1 MSVSALPFTA
11 ARGQEPGWDRRFRC
25 LYRGDFMSSGTEH
38 SAVPTTSV
46 SPESSTG
53 GRQEPIAVVGASCRL
68 PGGLDSAQALWRCLL
83 DGRDVVQGGDP
94 GTRWAHQPIPSPSE
108 SEDALLIRMGG
119 YLRDIAGFDPAF
131 FGIAPREAASIDPQH
146 RLLLEVAWE
155 ALENAGIPPR
165 QLAGSQTGVFT
176 GLSQTSYRDLVDP
189 QENEVYHATG
199 MVLSGASGRIS
210 YVLGTHGPS
219 VTVEAA
225 CASSLVSIHLAC
237 QSLLTGESTLALAGG
252 VNINLD
258 WRTTIGFTR
267 ARMLSPRGRCNAFDS
282 RADGFVRSEGA
293 GVVVLKRL
301 SDAERDGDRI
311 LALVRGSAV
320 NHVGHSQGLM
330 MPSASAQKE
339 VLGAALARAG
349 VAPAQVG
356 FVEAHGTGTPV
367 GDPIEFEAVASVYG
381 QGAGRCALGAVKTN
395 VGHTESAAGVIGF
408 IKAVMALQE
417 GVIPPNLNFER
428 WNPQIPAQG
437 TRLFVPTRVEPWPVR
452 GERRFAAVSAFGVTG
467 SNAHLVLEQAPQREA
482 CSSALAPRQPQER
495 ERLFPLS
502 AGSPAAL
509 KGAAAR
515 LASWLAG
522 DSVDVAMED
531 IAHTLAVRR
540 SHAQHRAVVVAGS
553 REELATGLH
562 ALARGE
568 AHRQVLLG
576 RAEAASGPVWVFS
589 GYGSQWEGMGRSLLD
604 HEPAFTQVIDALEP
618 IAFREAGISL
628 RQLITSALPRG
639 RMDVVQ
645 PLLYAIQVGLAAAW
659 RSHGVHPAAVVG
671 HSVGE
676 VAAAAAAG
684 MLTLEQ
690 GMIVTCVRSRLLQRM
705 AGGTMAVVGL
715 SEEQVSE
722 ELARE
727 GHTGV
732 AVAVVASPASTV
744 ISGDTSRVKALVER
758 WSARGLFVSPVAVQ
772 VAAHSPQVDPVLEEL
787 ALALSGIRPTPPQ
800 VPFYSTALDTP
811 RAKAVCD
818 AAYWVANLR
827 RPVRFAPAIEALIAD
842 GHDVF
847 VEISPHALLTA
858 SIEETATALGRGVRV
873 LPTLLRERP
882 EPSTFYTHL
891 AALHCAGGRVDWASV
906 YPEGARVS
914 LPTTVWER
922 QEYWPAKPATSA
934 LPHPSAHPLLG
945 VRAQLP
951 DADTEDGVRY
961 VWNGDVG
968 TAVHPWLGDHRVR
981 ELPVLPGAAYVEMAI
996 AAACEVFQGTPE
1008 RMRVTNVEFLHLLL
1022 LTEHV
1027 EVCSVAVLHRGKL
1040 RFEVLTRGAA
1050 GAWVCHARAELEQ
1063 DAPILLPAAETL
1075 AEGRDAEGL
1084 GAGGLYRQLRTLG
1097 LNYGP
1102 AFSGLVRLFAAG
1114 APSQGRLGEVSLPE
1128 AARLRQGRLWLH
1140 PALLD
1145 ACLQTLATSV
1155 MEGIG
1160 DGAENTP
1167 WLPTA
1172 VARIQLAGDL
1182 SAIRWCRAWVDRAP
1196 GGVLTGRIH
1205 LLGPTGTL
1213 LGVLEGIRLIRMK
1226 SPQAAET
1233 LRERLFQTAW
1243 EEVPLARPELPS
1255 LPGRWL
1261 LLAEE
1266 GARPFAQGLLD
1277 ALDGQGARGS
1287 LLVGT
1292 GPGLTSRVAEHLS
1305 TAGAGPSYQGLVFC
1319 TAPEAPEGSSPPG
1332 TPEACERI
1340 SQVVA
1345 LVRAH
1350 AEGMALPRLWLVTH
1364 GARPVLPEDPV
1375 RPDFAALQG
1384 LARILN
1390 YEHPEL
1396 RTTLVDADPGAPPSQ
1411 LAGELLAG
1419 RDEDEVAWRG
1429 GVRRVARLVSSP
1441 LRPEERLK
1449 PRPVTARYGR
1459 DGFFLNADGSGTFE
1473 GLGFLARERRAPK
1486 RDEIEV
1492 QVRVASMNFRDV
1504 MIALGMLPSDD
1515 GLDLNLGADCTG
1527 IVTAVGS
1534 NVRHLRPGD
1543 RVMAMAGGTQGT
1555 FSSFCLV
1562 PAHCAVRLPEELTLE
1577 DAATLPATYATAWYG
1592 LRRLARLAP
1601 GESVLIHSAAGGVGL
1616 AALAIARARG
1626 AQIFATAGD
1635 EAKRAYLRE
1644 LGIAHVMDSRSLD
1657 FAAQVREFTDGRG
1670 VDVVLNSLAGDA
1682 LRASL
1687 ETLAPNGRFIEI
1699 GRRDLYGNGKLGLR
1713 VLRHGITFSSVDMK
1727 HLEPEAMREV
1737 LTDVLDEVASG
1748 RLPVLPYRLFPFAQA
1763 SDAFRLMA
1771 GGKHIGRLMLTLP
1784 ASGEQPVQPVPGSSL
1799 AVRPGDAYVV
1809 TGGLRGLGLETAQW
1823 LASHGAGRVVLN
1835 GRAAPSED
1843 ALAVIAQLRAS
1854 GTEVDVVRG
1863 DITLPD
1869 TARQLVAAATAG
1881 GKALR
1886 GVIHAAVVLDDA
1898 PVVHLTPDRIHR
1910 VWQPKVTGAWN
1921 LHLATLGHDLDWWV
1935 AFSSQTSLVGN
1946 AGQANYAAANA
1957 WLDAFAAWRRRQG
1970 LPALAINW
1978 GAWGEAGRA
1987 QDFKARGFTTIGT
2000 REGMA
2005 ALEALLLHG
2014 RTSTGMFAFEPQLWF
2029 RAFPQAAEA
2038 SFFARVL
2045 GPARTT
2051 ASSEETSRTAPLE
2064 TIRATPPGMRRQNLL
2079 QAHLVSQLGVV
2090 TGLQA
2095 AAISPDTA
2103 FTHQGLDSLMAVQLR
2118 NLVRASL
2125 GVELPVNAVWTY
2137 PTPAKLASYL
2147 DGVLGKDTS
2156 NAGGHS

>member
-1 MSVSALPFTA
+1 M
-11 ARGQEPGWDRRFRC
+11 
-25 LYRGDFMSSGTEH
+25 
-38 SAVPTTSV
+38 
-46 SPESSTG
+46 
-53 GRQEPIAVVGASCRL
+53 VGASCRL

-83 DGRDVVQGGDP
+83 EGRDVVQGGDP
-94 GTRWAHQPIPSPSE
+94 GARWAHQPLPLPGE
-108 SEDALLIRMGG
+108 NEDAQLIRTGG

-165 QLAGSQTGVFT
+165 QLEGSQTGVFT

-237 QSLLTGESTLALAGG
+237 QSLLAGESVLALAGG

-267 ARMLSPRGRCNAFDS
+267 ARMLSPRGRCHAFDS
-282 RADGFVRSEGA
+282 RADGFVRSEG
-293 GVVVLKRL
+293 GGMVVLKRL

-339 VLGAALARAG
+339 VLSAALARAG
-349 VAPAQVG
+349 VAPGQVG
-356 FVEAHGTGTPV
+356 LVEAHGTGTPV

-381 QGAGRCALGAVKTN
+381 QGTGRCALGAVKTN

-417 GVIPPNLNFER
+417 GVVPPNLNFER

-452 GERRFAAVSAFGVTG
+452 GERRFASVSAFGVTG
-467 SNAHLVLEQAPQREA
+467 SNAHLVLEQAPRRA
-482 CSSALAPRQPQER
+482 PSIPAHAPRRQEQER
-495 ERLFPLS
+495 IFTLS

-509 KGAAAR
+509 RGFAERMGA
-515 LASWLAG
+515 WLAG
-522 DSVDVAMED
+522 DGGDVPLRD

-540 SHAQHRAVVVAGS
+540 SHALHRAAVVASS
-553 REELATGLH
+553 REALATGLH
-562 ALARGE
+562 ALAQGASSRN
-568 AHRQVLLG
+568 VLLG
-576 RAEAASGPVWVFS
+576 RAEAASRPVWVFS
-589 GYGSQWEGMGRSLLD
+589 GYGSQWEGMGRTLLD

-618 IAFREAGISL
+618 IAAREAGISL
-628 RQLITSALPRG
+628 RQLITSALPME

-645 PLLYAIQVGLAAAW
+645 PLLYALQVGLAATW

-690 GMIVTCVRSRLLQRM
+690 GMIVTCARSRLLQRM
-705 AGGTMAVVGL
+705 AGGSMAVVGL
-715 SEEQVSE
+715 SEEQVTE

-727 GHTGV
+727 GHPGV
-732 AVAVVASPASTV
+732 NVAVVASPASTV
-744 ISGDTSRVKALVER
+744 ISGNASSVTALMDR
-758 WSARGLFVSPVAVQ
+758 WSARGLFVSAVAVQ
-772 VAAHSPQVDPVLEEL
+772 VAAHSPQVEPVLGEL
-787 ALALSGIRPTPPQ
+787 ALALAGIRPTPPQ
-800 VPFYSTALDTP
+800 VPFYSTALETP

-827 RPVRFAPAIEALIAD
+827 RPVRFAPAIEALLTD
-842 GHDVF
+842 GHDLF

-858 SIEETATALGRGVRV
+858 SIEETATAMGRGVRV

-882 EPSTFYTHL
+882 EHTTFFTHL
-891 AALHCAGGRVDWASV
+891 AALHCSGGRVDWAPV
-906 YPEGARVS
+906 YPEGTRVD

-922 QEYWPAKPATSA
+922 REYWPARPATSP

-945 VRAQLP
+945 IRAQLP
-951 DADTEDGVRY
+951 DADTEEGIRY

-996 AAACEVFQGTPE
+996 AAACEVFQGTPD
-1008 RMRVTNVEFLHLLL
+1008 RMQVTNVEFLQLLL

-1027 EVCSVAVLHRGKL
+1027 QVCSVATLHRGKL
-1040 RFEVLTRGAA
+1040 RFEVLTRGTA

-1063 DAPILLPAAETL
+1063 DAPILLPAAEAL
-1075 AEGRDAEGL
+1075 AEGRDANGHD
-1084 GAGGLYRQLRTLG
+1084 AGGLYRKLHKLG

-1102 AFSGLVRLFAAG
+1102 AFSGLVRFFAAG
-1114 APSQGRLGEVSLPE
+1114 APAQGRLGEVSLPE
-1128 AARLRQGRLWLH
+1128 AARLRQGRVWLH

-1145 ACLQTLATSV
+1145 ACLQALATSV
-1155 MEGIG
+1155 LEGAG
-1160 DGAENTP
+1160 GEAEDTP
-1167 WLPTA
+1167 WLPTS

-1182 SAIRWCRAWVDRAP
+1182 SGIRWCRAWVDTAP
-1196 GGVLTGRIH
+1196 EGALTGRIH
-1205 LLGPTGTL
+1205 LLGQTGTL
-1213 LGVLEGIRLIRMK
+1213 LGVLEGIQLIRMK
-1226 SPQAAET
+1226 PPQAAET

-1243 EEVPLARPELPS
+1243 EEVPLTRPELPS

-1261 LLAEE
+1261 LLAED
-1266 GARPFAQGLLD
+1266 GARPFAQGLLA
-1277 ALDGQGARGS
+1277 ALDGQGARGD
-1287 LLVGT
+1287 LVVGT
-1292 GPGLTSRVAEHLS
+1292 GPGLAACVAQHLAR
-1305 TAGAGPSYQGLVFC
+1305 AGAGPAYQGLVFC
-1319 TAPEAPEGSSPPG
+1319 TAPAGMEASPQPG
-1332 TPEACERI
+1332 GPEAQERLCH
-1340 SQVVA
+1340 VVE

-1350 AEGMALPRLWLVTH
+1350 AEGTPLPRLWLVTQ

-1375 RPDFAALQG
+1375 RPDHAALQG

-1396 RTTLVDADPGAPPSQ
+1396 RATLVDADPSAPPAQ

-1419 RDEDEVAWRG
+1419 RSEDEVAWRG

-1459 DGFFLNADGSGTFE
+1459 DGFFLHADGSGTFE
-1473 GLGFLARERRAPK
+1473 GLGFVARERRAPQ

-1492 QVRVASMNFRDV
+1492 QVRVASLNFRDV

-1515 GLDLNLGADCTG
+1515 GLDLNLGADCAG
-1527 IVTAVGS
+1527 VVTAVGS
-1534 NVRHLRPGD
+1534 GVRHLRPGD
-1543 RVMAMAGGTQGT
+1543 RVMAMAGGAQGT
-1555 FSSFCLV
+1555 FSSFYLV
-1562 PAHCAVRLPEELTLE
+1562 PAHCAVRLPEEMTLE

-1635 EAKRAYLRE
+1635 ETKRAYLRE
-1644 LGIAHVMDSRSLD
+1644 LGIPHVMDSRSLD

-1699 GRRDLYGNGKLGLR
+1699 GRRDLYGNSKIGLR

-1737 LTDVLDEVASG
+1737 LTDVLEEAASG
-1748 RLPVLPYRLFPFAQA
+1748 RLPPLPYRLFPFAQA
-1763 SDAFRLMA
+1763 AEAFRLMA

-1784 ASGEQPVQPVPGSSL
+1784 ASGEQHVRPAPGSSQ

-1809 TGGLRGLGLETAQW
+1809 TGGLRGLGLETARW

-1835 GRAAPSED
+1835 GRSAPSED
-1843 ALAVIAQLRAS
+1843 TLAVIAQLRAA

-1863 DITLPD
+1863 DIALPG
-1869 TARQLVAAATAG
+1869 TAHQLVATATAG

-1898 PVVHLTPDRIHR
+1898 PVAHLTPERIHR
-1910 VWQPKVTGAWN
+1910 VWQPKAAGAWN
-1921 LHLATLGHDLDWWV
+1921 LHQATLGHDLDWWV

-1946 AGQANYAAANA
+1946 AGQGNYAAANA

-1987 QDFKARGFTTIGT
+1987 QDFKARGFTTIGN
-2000 REGMA
+2000 REGLA

-2014 RTSTGMFAFEPQLWF
+2014 RTSTGMFAFEPHLWF
-2029 RAFPQAAEA
+2029 RAFPQAADS

-2045 GPARTT
+2045 DKAQQE
-2051 ASSEETSRTAPLE
+2051 SSPPRSPDTAPLE
-2064 TIRATPPGMRRQNLL
+2064 ALRAAPPGMRRQNLL
-2079 QAHLVSQLGVV
+2079 QAHLVTQLGVV

-2095 AAISPDTA
+2095 AAISPDTT

-2147 DGVLGKDTS
+2147 DGVLGKDSS
-2156 NAGGHS
+2156 NTGGRS